1 MARPKSKIYYA
12 VAYLRLS
19 SEDGDKGESNSITNQ
34 KKLIQEYVSKSKD
47 IKLVGEFQDDGFT
60 GTNFNRP
67 GFQNLMEMLE
77 KGKADCVIVKDLS
90 RLGRDY
96 IETGKYIEK
105 VFPSMGVRF
114 IALNDN
120 VDSLNRD
127 ASDEIVIPFKNL
139 INDS

>member
-19 SEDGDKGESNSITNQ
+19 REDGDKGESNSITNQ

-67 GFQNLMEMLE
+67 GFRTLWRCWRRERL
-77 KGKADCVIVKDLS
+77 IVSLS
-90 RLGRDY
+90 KIY
-96 IETGKYIEK
+96 P
-105 VFPSMGVRF
+105 V
-114 IALNDN
+114 
-120 VDSLNRD
+120 
-127 ASDEIVIPFKNL
+127 
-139 INDS
+139 

>member
-19 SEDGDKGESNSITNQ
+19 REDGDKGESNSITNQ
-34 KKLIQEYVSKSKD
+34 KKLIQDYVSKSKD

-77 KGKADCVIVKDLS
+77 KGKANCVIVKDLS

-105 VFPSMGVRF
+105 VLSH
-114 IALNDN
+114 
-120 VDSLNRD
+120 
-127 ASDEIVIPFKNL
+127 
-139 INDS
+139 